1 MQCVV
6 GRKKKSEDERTSEWK
21 YVVLHLV
28 ISKKGHSDV
37 RVYAIKVL

>member
-6 GRKKKSEDERTSEWK
+6 GRQKKSERTSEWK

-28 ISKKGHSDV
+28 ISNKGHSDV